1 MKGGRYGGSLA
12 VWMDVASAEK
22 TFKERAVSIQRDFA
36 HRFGSTE
43 AVLTALVGLHHASDN
58 LKAYESSA
66 LSRELPCGRFAAQV
80 AIASGHGSASTAR
93 LMRFEDD
100 FATGADAIR
109 YAEAQGLSW
118 AAERQGTCAIAAPA
132 ALHHASS

>member
-1 MKGGRYGGSLA
+1 MLHTIQQHNSSTSTPVTHLTLGRYRIA
-12 VWMDVASAEK
+12 
-22 TFKERAVSIQRDFA
+22 
-36 HRFGSTE
+36 
-43 AVLTALVGLHHASDN
+43 
-58 LKAYESSA
+58 A
-66 LSRELPCGRFAAQV
+66 LSRELPCRRFAAQV

-118 AAERQGTCAIAAPA
+118 AAERQGAHAFVAPA
-132 ALHHASS
+132 ALHTQTSLI